1 MGSLGQIQSLRETVH
16 PPIFPSRGIHTTH
29 SIDNGKMENFLLS
42 HGLPALFLLSFLAAT
57 LLPLGSEW
65 LLVALILQ
73 ELPATQVVAVAT
85 LGNVLGAFITYG
97 IAIWGSDLI
106 MEKLLRVDKRQTARA
121 MELYQ
126 RYGAYSLLFAWLP
139 IIGDPLCLAA
149 GILRLQP
156 LLFLFLVFL
165 GKLGRYSLIAMLTE
179 MHI

>member
-1 MGSLGQIQSLRETVH
+1 
-16 PPIFPSRGIHTTH
+16 
-29 SIDNGKMENFLLS
+29 MENFLLD
-42 HGLPALFLLSFLAAT
+42 HGLPALFLLSLIAAT

-73 ELPATQVVAVAT
+73 GLPPIQVVAVAT
-85 LGNVLGAFITYG
+85 AGNVLGALITYG
-97 IAIWGSDLI
+97 IGIWGSEFF
-106 MEKLLRVDKRQTARA
+106 MKKLLRVSQKQTARA

-126 RYGAYSLLFAWLP
+126 RYGPLSLLFAWLP

-156 LLFLFLVFL
+156 LIFLCFVFI
-165 GKLGRYSLIAMLTE
+165 GKLGRYAFIAILMD